1 MWLDQDTQDHTSEM
15 ATSPTNAAHRTKER
29 KRHYSKNG
37 CRECKRRKIKCDEA
51 KPSCWQCERLKK
63 SCSYPDV
70 GEKVLRVARRSVTS
84 RSSSSPKS
92 EITPQPVS
100 AHSTTAIKPEI
111 PARFMN
117 VPNQE
122 SRGFNEPNGHQQY
135 PPSQSLPQNKAQNQL
150 QMPNHY
156 AHYPHV
162 PVSQPQHQQHFAPP
176 QPHHLSHPPQPP
188 QQHGIP
194 IPLPPHHY
202 SPYGIPQHRYIPSSI
217 LNLLN
222 DTLNGLLSS
231 DHSSSYTSK
240 GNTLPGSSL
249 SQDSPVMY
257 TTPGLHHPKPDENHL
272 AVSDFTQN
280 DNMMILDN
288 YQYFNQDD
296 LNLLASDL
304 NNIVSNIM
312 FESNYDG
319 KFDAAN
325 FKSDIKEDGNMR
337 TSSPHQPD
345 LDLKNIAFD
354 YIQVSSPHE
363 KLYLEEFYTHF
374 AHIILPFCSWDETTN
389 TYVNPA
395 RDILLQRAAKE
406 PFLLAAVLAQGAK
419 TSFVRHGNEADEEA
433 YCSYLSKCLK
443 LLGPALGNGDEKETV
458 DLRSNIEAVL
468 LTVLLLTSANAS
480 NLKQDW
486 RPHLRGAKDLLLK
499 YTSNNRKWR
508 NSKIL
513 VFCKYWF
520 VSFEV
525 LAGISSSKGG
535 TLKTNSEIDSLMNPG
550 NRYEIQVMK
559 DLGFIKENGFNILYG
574 YHNSC
579 VAHLR
584 DLVKILN
591 KIRQNETVDA
601 FEILRVVADLYK
613 QTEIEFI
620 NKNGIMSPSDLRPGQ
635 PTTGHLLERVFVNK
649 QEKIL
654 SWMDICHQAYVLG
667 GVLTLLTKGLNT
679 PYDSPAVQQITSI
692 LVSFVEVLV
701 TVPERP
707 AAIKCA
713 GMMIQ
718 WPLLVAAMNCKG
730 EERRFTMMKF
740 FKNSSQNGSGG
751 AQIALRRTKKIWSQR
766 DNGEPID
773 GSDDAEFVSY

>member
-1 MWLDQDTQDHTSEM
+1 M
-15 ATSPTNAAHRTKER
+15 ASSPVNTAHRVKER

-70 GEKVLRVARRSVTS
+70 GEKVLRVARRLTS
-84 RSSSSPKS
+84 RSSSSPRS

-100 AHSTTAIKPEI
+100 SHNFNSEMS
-111 PARFMN
+111 ARFTN
-117 VPNQE
+117 PNPD
-122 SRGFNEPNGHQQY
+122 SGGSNAPNGHQQY
-135 PPSQSLPQNKAQNQL
+135 PLNQNLHQNKVHSHL
-150 QMPNHY
+150 QMPKDY
-156 AHYPHV
+156 AQQPHV
-162 PVSQPQHQQHFAPP
+162 PIPQPPHQQHFAPP
-176 QPHHLSHPPQPP
+176 QQHQHSLPPQHQ
-188 QQHGIP
+188 QQHGMP
-194 IPLPPHHY
+194 IGLPPQHY
-202 SPYGIPQHRYIPSSI
+202 PQYGMPQHRYIPSSI
-217 LNLLN
+217 SNLLN
-222 DTLNGLLSS
+222 DSSNGISSS

-240 GNTLPGSSL
+240 GNTSPGSSL
-249 SQDSPVMY
+249 SQDSPVMF
-257 TTPGLHHPKPDENHL
+257 TTPGLHLSKPDEGHL
-272 AVSDFTQN
+272 GVSDFSQS

-312 FESNYDG
+312 FESNYEG
-319 KFDAAN
+319 KFDVES
-325 FKSDIKEDGNMR
+325 FKSDIKEDVSLRN
-337 TSSPHQPD
+337 SSTIQPD
-345 LDLKNIAFD
+345 LNSKNIAFD
-354 YIQVSSPHE
+354 YIQLSSPHE
-363 KLYLEEFYTHF
+363 KLYLEEFYAHF
-374 AHIILPFCSWDETTN
+374 AHIILPFCSWEENTQ

-406 PFLLAAVLAQGAK
+406 PSLLAAILAQGAK
-419 TSFVRHGNEADEEA
+419 SSFVKNGHEADEEA
-433 YCSYLSKCLK
+433 YCNYLSKCLK
-443 LLGPALGNGDEKETV
+443 LLGPALENGDGKEKV

-480 NLKQDW
+480 NSKQDW
-486 RPHLRGAKDLLLK
+486 RPHLRGAKDLLIK

-535 TLKTNSEIDSLMNPG
+535 TLKTNAEIDSLMNPG

-591 KIRQNETVDA
+591 KFRQNETVDA
-601 FEILRVVADLYK
+601 FEIFRVLAELYK

-620 NKNGIMSPSDLRPGQ
+620 NKSGIISPSDLRPGQ

-649 QEKIL
+649 QEKVL

-667 GVLTLLTKGLNT
+667 GVLTLLTKGLNS
-679 PYDSPAVQQITSI
+679 PYDSPTVQQITSI

-707 AAIKCA
+707 AALKCA

-718 WPLLVAAMNCKG
+718 WPSLVAAKNCKG
-730 EERRFTMMKF
+730 EDQRFTIMKF

-751 AQIALRRTKKIWSQR
+751 AQIALRRTKKIWNQR